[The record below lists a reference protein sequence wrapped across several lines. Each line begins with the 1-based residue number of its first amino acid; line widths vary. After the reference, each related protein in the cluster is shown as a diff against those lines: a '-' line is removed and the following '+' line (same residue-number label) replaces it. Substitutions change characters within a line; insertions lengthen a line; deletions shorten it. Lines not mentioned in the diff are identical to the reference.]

1 MQRISREYSLDEA
14 TIQIFFFQTAGCW
27 EAVHAATIVSE
38 YKSGR
43 GGVGEKGL
51 TVVQLSVQ
59 SIGGSLDKGVGDSTE
74 LRVISVTVDGV
85 GSALL
90 GEEKE
95 FLEQHFV

>member
-1 MQRISREYSLDEA
+1 MLGRRSCCNYRQRIQKR
-14 TIQIFFFQTAGCW
+14 
-27 EAVHAATIVSE
+27 
-38 YKSGR
+38 SG
-43 GGVGEKGL
+43 GGGYWGEEWGIGEKEL

>member
-1 MQRISREYSLDEA
+1 MKLQSKFCYFRPQD
-14 TIQIFFFQTAGCW
+14 AGTPFKLQLSSANTK
-27 EAVHAATIVSE
+27 AVM
-38 YKSGR
+38 